1 MKISA
6 LILALAA
13 IVGVAVYV
21 SAEDAK
27 TPASKP
33 ATTATAPAT
42 KKAAANGAINEY
54 CAVEKDN
61 KIDEHGKTYTYNGKI
76 IGFCCDDCID
86 EFKKNPEK
94 YMATLK

>member
-1 MKISA
+1 MKKSVS
-6 LILALAA
+6 ILALAILA
-13 IVGVAVYV
+13 GVAAYV

-27 TPASKP
+27 AP
-33 ATTATAPAT
+33 ATKPTTTTAPAT
-42 KKAAANGAINEY
+42 NKAAAANGAINEY